1 MNFYPGCELPS
12 ILVTMH
18 LNPPPLT
25 PPMHANCVAQEV
37 HLGDRLAVWEPVLAV
52 AAALADIA
60 NIFI

>member
-1 MNFYPGCELPS
+1 MP
-12 ILVTMH
+12 

-25 PPMHANCVAQEV
+25 PPGHANCVAQEV
-37 HLGDRLAVWEPVLAV
+37 HLGDSLAVWEPVLAV